1 MKGVKL
7 TITKFV
13 NQNFKTEYI
22 NFVAGIK
29 VKFSWKHEYEKPT
42 IVSNTWFILVKCKYL
57 VKYSQPRNFL
67 YLKLTL
73 PILCISKSCIKI
85 KIKLNFYFHTSLW
98 CHNRFYEGQGLHKTF
113 WGTTKKCENENLTY
127 IFLFVWDWDGKG

>member
-42 IVSNTWFILVKCKYL
+42 IVSNT
-57 VKYSQPRNFL
+57 
-67 YLKLTL
+67 
-73 PILCISKSCIKI
+73 
-85 KIKLNFYFHTSLW
+85 
-98 CHNRFYEGQGLHKTF
+98 
-113 WGTTKKCENENLTY
+113 
-127 IFLFVWDWDGKG
+127 